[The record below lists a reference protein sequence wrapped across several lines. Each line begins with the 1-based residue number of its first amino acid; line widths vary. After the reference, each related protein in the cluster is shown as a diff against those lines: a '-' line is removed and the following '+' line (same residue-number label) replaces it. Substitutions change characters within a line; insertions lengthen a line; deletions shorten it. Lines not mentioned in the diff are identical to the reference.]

1 MQENKATF
9 PNYMQEG
16 GTQVRSSCFHEQLWI
31 RRRMGH
37 YVSGRKDG

>member
-16 GTQVRSSCFHEQLWI
+16 VTQVRSSCFCQLQDQALQ
-31 RRRMGH
+31 
-37 YVSGRKDG
+37 GRSYARQKGR